1 MMQKQ
6 PKPIL
11 LFNDECAVC
20 RHIGH
25 WVQRSAQSKSGET
38 SIIVQPIGDDPEMLR
53 SLNPDLDIWDAYATI
68 HVLMPDGSM
77 RLGGEAVAETLRNLP
92 NTKWFAWSF
101 ATTIF
106 GFRPFQVILNVAYAI
121 LADVRPLFGCESC
134 GKPRSW
140 LRPIEWVTKWA
151 KILFG
156 RSPHRKPDP
165 AFQFAF
171 GRETSTASGP
181 GRASSASASL
191 LTSREFR
198 NAL

>member
-1 MMQKQ
+1 VNGDQLPKIQKQ
-6 PKPIL
+6 LEPIL

-38 SIIVQPIGDDPEMLR
+38 SIIVQPIGDDPERLR

-77 RLGGEAVAETLRNLP
+77 RLGGEAVAEVLRSLP
-92 NTKWFAWSF
+92 NTKWFARSF

-106 GFRPFQVILNVAYAI
+106 GFRPCQVLLNTAYAI

-134 GKPRSW
+134 GQPRIW
-140 LRPIEWVTKWA
+140 LRPIESLNKWA
-151 KILFG
+151 KMLIDG
-156 RSPHRKPDP
+156 SRHPSPTPHFSWLSATRRRPL
-165 AFQFAF
+165 
-171 GRETSTASGP
+171 EASGEP
-181 GRASSASASL
+181 IPQAR
-191 LTSREFR
+191 RF
-198 NAL
+198 

>member
-1 MMQKQ
+1 MPKQ

-38 SIIVQPIGDDPEMLR
+38 RIIVQPIGDDPERLR

-77 RLGGEAVAETLRNLP
+77 RLGGEAVAEVLRKLP
-92 NTKWFAWSF
+92 NTQWFAWSF
-101 ATTIF
+101 ATSIF
-106 GFRPFQVILNVAYAI
+106 GFRPFQAILNVAYAI
-121 LADVRPLFGCESC
+121 LSDVRPLFGCESC
-134 GKPRSW
+134 GKPGVW

-151 KILFG
+151 KNIFG
-156 RSPHRKPDP
+156 GGLHPSPTPHFSSFSAARRRPL
-165 AFQFAF
+165 
-171 GRETSTASGP
+171 TASGEP
-181 GRASSASASL
+181 LPQARH
-191 LTSREFR
+191 F
-198 NAL
+198 